1 MLDHDSHPVCEGS
14 SGPPADAAEP
24 ASLPDQ
30 VIPGIGRTKTS
41 RRAFIKGV
49 IASGAAVSSA
59 SYLFRG
65 GIVGSAHAQAM
76 GAVERMIT
84 LNVNGKDRRVDVMPQ
99 ETLAHT
105 IRYKL
110 GLTGTKLG
118 CDHGECGA
126 CTVLVN
132 DVNVYSCTTLTH
144 RVRGQKIMTIEG
156 VEGPNGE
163 LHKVQKAF
171 IEELGPQC
179 GFCTPG
185 QVMSAVA
192 LLKSNPKPTVDE
204 ARLAMSGNLCR
215 CGAYDHYLRGVMRA
229 AKEA

>member
-1 MLDHDSHPVCEGS
+1 MSHPDSNSVCDAT
-14 SGPPADAAEP
+14 SGGAPPAADTLADP
-24 ASLPDQ
+24 G
-30 VIPGIGRTKTS
+30 VIDGIGRTPTS

-49 IASGAAVSSA
+49 IASGAVVSSA

-65 GIVGSAHAQAM
+65 GVIPSAHAQAL

-84 LNVNGKDRRVDVMPQ
+84 INVNGRDRRVDVMPQ

-126 CTVLVN
+126 CTVLVD

-144 RVRGQKIMTIEG
+144 RVRGRKITTIEG

-192 LLKSNPKPTVDE
+192 LLKHTPKPTVDE

-215 CGAYDHYLRGVMRA
+215 CGSYDHYLRGVMRA
-229 AKEA
+229 SREA